1 MTKTLVGNNWCGAAF
16 DHRTEAYFR
25 FPQSWIA
32 SRGGHEVDHFCPGG
46 ACPRNA
52 EYQSKSVWVLPGP
65 GIDLI
70 ELAGVKGWK
79 IGLRKVHG
87 GMWDSFPE
95 LADCAWN

>member
-79 IGLRKVHG
+79 V
-87 GMWDSFPE
+87 E
-95 LADCAWN
+95 LLTYFSTCMAQSS